1 MQPVSER
8 PSRALV
14 LGGGGSLGRAMHWG
28 LTAGF
33 LEAAIDLRDADLI
46 IGTSAGAVVGA
57 QLGLGADPRLSAPV
71 VDASSTSTPSPSARA
86 ALAYLIAGCARAAV
100 SSTPEEEWRAIGQMA
115 LAVETVSEGV
125 ALSRASLAAITGGQW
140 PANFRATAVN
150 AYTGRFQLWS
160 LESDVPLE
168 RAVA

>member
-71 VDASSTSTPSPSARA
+71 VDASSMSTSTPSPSARA
-86 ALAYLIAGCARAAV
+86 ALAYLMPDAPERLFPPLRKRSGGRLARWH
-100 SSTPEEEWRAIGQMA
+100 S
-115 LAVETVSEGV
+115 
-125 ALSRASLAAITGGQW
+125 QW
-140 PANFRATAVN
+140 KR
-150 AYTGRFQLWS
+150 
-160 LESDVPLE
+160 
-168 RAVA
+168 